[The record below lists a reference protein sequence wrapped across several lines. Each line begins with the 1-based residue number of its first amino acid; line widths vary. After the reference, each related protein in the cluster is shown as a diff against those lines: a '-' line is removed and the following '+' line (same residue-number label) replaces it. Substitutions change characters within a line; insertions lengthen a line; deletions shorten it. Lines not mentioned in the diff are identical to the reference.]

1 MSAARYIRAAAT
13 GDTLQRIGMMGALVF
28 VLIWMTPRVSRLDD
42 SANTGDVMS
51 CDTGI
56 KPRKTVKIDQNP
68 AQQFSQEK
76 KAMSST
82 MVRREMPEFT
92 MEAYDAKT
100 GHFTKV
106 SSADYKG
113 KWAVVCFYPAD
124 FTFVCPT
131 EIAAMNAKYDVF
143 QEMGVEILAVSVDSK
158 FSHKRFV
165 ETEPIL
171 KGLQLTIGADT
182 TQEVSEMF
190 GVLIEEE
197 GVALRGR
204 FLFNPDGICVAQEVQ
219 ADSVGRNVH
228 EFIRQ
233 VEAWQHATK
242 TGEVCPAGW
251 RPGKKTLPVNTDS
264 EKMTGRVGDY
274 ITIEEIMS

>member
-1 MSAARYIRAAAT
+1 
-13 GDTLQRIGMMGALVF
+13 
-28 VLIWMTPRVSRLDD
+28 
-42 SANTGDVMS
+42 MS
-51 CDTGI
+51 CDTKI
-56 KPRKTVKIDQNP
+56 KARKKVVQNETP
-68 AQQFSQEK
+68 TPLKEEGNIMPSSMVRQEMPQFS
-76 KAMSST
+76 
-82 MVRREMPEFT
+82 
-92 MEAYDAKT
+92 MEAFNANT
-100 GHFTKV
+100 GHFTQV
-106 SSADYKG
+106 SSEDYKG

-131 EIAAMNAKYDVF
+131 EIAAMNAKYDTF

-171 KGLQLTIGADT
+171 EGLKLTIGADT
-182 TQEVSEMF
+182 TKEVSAMF
-190 GVLIEEE
+190 GVLVEEE

-219 ADSVGRNVH
+219 ADSVGRNVN

-251 RPGKKTLPVNTDS
+251 RPGKKTLPVNTDA

-274 ITIEEIMS
+274 ITLKEILS

>member
-1 MSAARYIRAAAT
+1 
-13 GDTLQRIGMMGALVF
+13 
-28 VLIWMTPRVSRLDD
+28 
-42 SANTGDVMS
+42 MS

-56 KPRKTVKIDQNP
+56 KPRKPKKTEQQNEQQNTETMTEEVKP
-68 AQQFSQEK
+68 
-76 KAMSST
+76 MSSS

-100 GHFTKV
+100 GHYTEV
-106 SSADYKG
+106 SSEDYKG
-113 KWAVVCFYPAD
+113 KWTVVCFYPAD

-131 EIAAMNAKYDVF
+131 EIAAMNAHYDEF
-143 QEMGVEILAVSVDSK
+143 QAMGVEILPVSVDSK

-165 ETEPIL
+165 EPEPVLAGL
-171 KGLQLTIGADT
+171 KLTIGADT
-182 TQEVSEMF
+182 TQEVSRDF

-219 ADSVGRNVH
+219 ADSVGRNVN
-228 EFIRQ
+228 EFLRQ
-233 VEAWQHATK
+233 VQAWQHSSA

-251 RPGKKTLPVNTDS
+251 RPGKKTLPVNTDA
-264 EKMTGRVGDY
+264 EQMTGRVGDY
-274 ITIEEIMS
+274 ITLEEILS